1 MAKKKK
7 IFAKVIAQN
16 MLAEGI
22 CDLWLETPL
31 AQEVRP
37 GQFVGVY
44 PANAAMLLPR
54 PISICKVDADKQAIR
69 LVYRIVGKGTAEFA
83 LYRPGEYLSILGML
97 GNGFPMEQAAGKKV
111 MLMGGGIGVPPLLE
125 LAIQLKNLPKE
136 LCPQEIII
144 VMGYRDAQTF
154 LAEEFAQNG
163 QLYIAT
169 EDGSVGTKGN
179 VLDAVHENE
188 LKADVIY
195 ACGPMPML
203 RAIKHYAQENGQDA
217 YISLEERMACGVGA
231 CLGCVCNT
239 VQKDAHSHVNN
250 TRICTDGPVFAAKDV
265 DI

>member
-7 IFAKVIAQN
+7 ILAKVIAQN

-179 VLDAVHENE
+179 VLNAVHENG

-203 RAIKHYAQENGQDA
+203 I
-217 YISLEERMACGVGA
+217 L
-231 CLGCVCNT
+231 
-239 VQKDAHSHVNN
+239 
-250 TRICTDGPVFAAKDV
+250 
-265 DI
+265 